1 MKIAKKVLAALMAAT
16 LLLGTV
22 SCGNSST
29 SQSGDASGE
38 QGGENVIKI
47 GSIHPLTGSMAY
59 EGQQMV
65 YGQELVAE
73 MINEAGG
80 IKSMGGAKLEIVSGD
95 SQGLADVASTE
106 AERLIEDG
114 CVALTGCYNSAASM
128 TASQVAEMA
137 QIPFLVTISSSM
149 ELMIRGFEWSFR
161 MQPNTDVFCS
171 NFVDYLEQI
180 KTDDMK
186 TIAIIYEDSITGYTT
201 AQYAIDNIEKTGLEL
216 VGAIPYS
223 PTTTSLSAEVTKL
236 QELNPDVLL
245 PVSYYQ
251 DGSMMFREFVERDMS
266 FKLVI
271 GIVNA
276 AFYDARFIEEF
287 GPLANGLVNV
297 NYAFDLTQGAGKE
310 IADKFKEKYG
320 QDMQPSTLYSCY
332 SIWVLAE
339 ALERPGTAEPEA
351 LRQAIR
357 ETNYTDDIMTFKS
370 IQFGDDGE
378 NINAAGVLIQILD
391 GESLIVYPEQY
402 AQAEL
407 QLGSW
412 PLT

>member
-1 MKIAKKVLAALMAAT
+1 
-16 LLLGTV
+16 
-22 SCGNSST
+22 
-29 SQSGDASGE
+29 
-38 QGGENVIKI
+38 
-47 GSIHPLTGSMAY
+47 
-59 EGQQMV
+59 
-65 YGQELVAE
+65 
-73 MINEAGG
+73 
-80 IKSMGGAKLEIVSGD
+80 
-95 SQGLADVASTE
+95 
-106 AERLIEDG
+106 
-114 CVALTGCYNSAASM
+114 
-128 TASQVAEMA
+128 
-137 QIPFLVTISSSM
+137 
-149 ELMIRGFEWSFR
+149 
-161 MQPNTDVFCS
+161 
-171 NFVDYLEQI
+171 
-180 KTDDMK
+180 
-186 TIAIIYEDSITGYTT
+186 
-201 AQYAIDNIEKTGLEL
+201 
-216 VGAIPYS
+216 
-223 PTTTSLSAEVTKL
+223 
-236 QELNPDVLL
+236 
-245 PVSYYQ
+245 
-251 DGSMMFREFVERDMS
+251 MFREFVERDMS

-332 SIWVLAE
+332 SIWVLAD
-339 ALERPGTAEPEA
+339 ALERAGTAEPEA

>member
-137 QIPFLVTISSSM
+137 PIPFLVTISSSM

-245 PVSYYQ
+245 PVS
-251 DGSMMFREFVERDMS
+251 
-266 FKLVI
+266 
-271 GIVNA
+271 
-276 AFYDARFIEEF
+276 
-287 GPLANGLVNV
+287 
-297 NYAFDLTQGAGKE
+297 
-310 IADKFKEKYG
+310 
-320 QDMQPSTLYSCY
+320 
-332 SIWVLAE
+332 
-339 ALERPGTAEPEA
+339 
-351 LRQAIR
+351 
-357 ETNYTDDIMTFKS
+357 
-370 IQFGDDGE
+370 
-378 NINAAGVLIQILD
+378 
-391 GESLIVYPEQY
+391 
-402 AQAEL
+402 
-407 QLGSW
+407 
-412 PLT
+412 